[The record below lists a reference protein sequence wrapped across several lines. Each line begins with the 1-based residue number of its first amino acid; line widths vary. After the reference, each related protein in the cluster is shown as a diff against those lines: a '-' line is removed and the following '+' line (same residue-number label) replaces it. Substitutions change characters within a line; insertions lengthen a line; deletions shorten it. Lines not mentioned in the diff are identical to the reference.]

1 LPINAFLRKSAGN
14 NLCLT
19 ASVTVSQHCR
29 NQMLNKTRAGLTMP
43 LFRRLLFE
51 SLDPGTSQKTASK
64 PVRKQPECSGVNV
77 GFGDL
82 RTSGGDQL
90 RDPRLRRVSGTKF
103 FILMFTSGHDNPTLR
118 AEKRWQRN

>member
-1 LPINAFLRKSAGN
+1 LTFPGRIHGEYAFFSEPGK
-14 NLCLT
+14 
-19 ASVTVSQHCR
+19 QHSDGG
-29 NQMLNKTRAGLTMP
+29 QILFDGLTVG
-43 LFRRLLFE
+43 
-51 SLDPGTSQKTASK
+51 LDPGTSQKTASK